1 MKSFLSPLFRADSC
15 SYVLE
20 NTRNGEIVAHDLLT
34 AFESATRNKGLLGRD
49 ALDPR
54 SAMIIAPCSAVH
66 TCFMRFPIDVAF
78 VARDGRL
85 IKMRTAVAP
94 WRITGAFGAFAVIEF
109 AAGTLARSKTMSG
122 DVLSL
127 RPANR
132 E

>member
-1 MKSFLSPLFRADSC
+1 
-15 SYVLE
+15 
-20 NTRNGEIVAHDLLT
+20 
-34 AFESATRNKGLLGRD
+34 
-49 ALDPR
+49 
-54 SAMIIAPCSAVH
+54 
-66 TCFMRFPIDVAF
+66 VAF